1 MKMIDVFC
9 NSIKVTT
16 KYVTYY
22 LINYIYIYIYI
33 YIYTHIH
40 ICIYTSNREDRKVL
54 QSILEKKSGRFWDSI
69 RLNQSS
75 SQCDEFLGT
84 VSDMLRN
91 QSEKIVFIRFISL
104 RFSR

>member
-33 YIYTHIH
+33 YTHTYIYVYIQVT
-40 ICIYTSNREDRKVL
+40 
-54 QSILEKKSGRFWDSI
+54 G
-69 RLNQSS
+69 
-75 SQCDEFLGT
+75 
-84 VSDMLRN
+84 
-91 QSEKIVFIRFISL
+91 KIGKYY
-104 RFSR
+104 SRS